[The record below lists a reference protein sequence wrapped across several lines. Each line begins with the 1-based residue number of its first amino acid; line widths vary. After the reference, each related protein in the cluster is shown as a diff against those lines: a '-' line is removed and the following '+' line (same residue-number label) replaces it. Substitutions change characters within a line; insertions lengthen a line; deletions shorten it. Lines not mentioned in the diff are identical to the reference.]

1 MRYAKT
7 ALLAVLVLLVGVT
20 VLTAC
25 KKMAPEMMTPT
36 AIVADI
42 AAQKDQYIQD
52 FQTKVDEY
60 QVKIDELKTKAET
73 ASGAVKDELNQKI
86 DMLTAKQEEA
96 KGKIEE
102 IKAAGA
108 DTWDNVKAG
117 ADQFLADI
125 EALYN
130 DALSLV
136 K

>member
-1 MRYAKT
+1 MKSLKLAIFLMFT
-7 ALLAVLVLLVGVT
+7 VFLAVALLP
-20 VLTAC
+20 AC
-25 KKMAPEMMTPT
+25 KKAPETMTPT
-36 AIVADI
+36 AIVSDI
-42 AAQKDQYIQD
+42 SAQKDQYVKD
-52 FQTKVDEY
+52 FQAKVDEY

-73 ASGAVKDELNQKI
+73 ASGTVKDELNQKI

-96 KGKIEE
+96 KGRIEE

-117 ADQFLADI
+117 ADTILTDL
-125 EALYN
+125 EKLYN

>member
-1 MRYAKT
+1 MKSLKVVIILAFAVLLAA
-7 ALLAVLVLLVGVT
+7 ALLSG
-20 VLTAC
+20 C
-25 KKMAPEMMTPT
+25 KKAPETMTPT
-36 AIVADI
+36 AIVTDI
-42 AAQKDQYIQD
+42 STQKDLYIQD

-86 DMLTAKQEEA
+86 DMLTVKQEEA
-96 KGKIEE
+96 KGKIQE
-102 IKAAGA
+102 IKSAGT

-117 ADQFLADI
+117 ADLILSDLDT
-125 EALYN
+125 LYK

>member
-1 MRYAKT
+1 MKSLKLLIFLMFTVFLVA
-7 ALLAVLVLLVGVT
+7 ALLP
-20 VLTAC
+20 AC
-25 KKMAPEMMTPT
+25 NKAPETMTPT
-36 AIVADI
+36 AIVTDI
-42 AAQKDQYIQD
+42 TAQKDQYVQD

-86 DMLTAKQEEA
+86 EMLTAKQEEA

-102 IKAAGA
+102 IKTAGA

-117 ADQFLADI
+117 ADQLLTDI
-125 EALYN
+125 ETLYN